1 MSCYEGQGRAPDGS
15 SPRTG
20 ARTGD
25 LERERERERSRS
37 PRRRGLC
44 GGLLLSSVLLRTGR
58 AEWRPR
64 ARELRSASSSM
75 SPFTMVYS
83 FRKDVERPP
92 AIACTQWGP
101 SLHTQR
107 LCQTACCTMHSTE
120 EPDRALCPSAL
131 PSMETCG
138 TSQQKTSA
146 TSSLSGEASFPVHAE
161 RWTPLKRMAREG
173 RREGLQ

>member
-1 MSCYEGQGRAPDGS
+1 MIIRGNDAPDGS

-25 LERERERERSRS
+25 LERERERSRSSRKPRSR
-37 PRRRGLC
+37 
-44 GGLLLSSVLLRTGR
+44 GGLLLSLVLLRPGR
-58 AEWRPR
+58 AEMRPR

-75 SPFTMVYS
+75 SPFMMVYS

-107 LCQTACCTMHSTE
+107 QCQTACCTMHNNE
-120 EPDRALCPSAL
+120 RPDSALYPSAF
-131 PSMETCG
+131 PSMETCAIP
-138 TSQQKTSA
+138 QQKTSS
-146 TSSLSGEASFPVHAE
+146 TSSVSGEASYLVHAE
-161 RWTPLKRMAREG
+161 RWTSLNRIA
-173 RREGLQ
+173 